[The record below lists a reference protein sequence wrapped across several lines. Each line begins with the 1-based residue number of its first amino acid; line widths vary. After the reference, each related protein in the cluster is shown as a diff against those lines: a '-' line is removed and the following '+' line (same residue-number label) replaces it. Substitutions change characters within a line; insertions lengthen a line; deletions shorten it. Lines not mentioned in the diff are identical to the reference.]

1 MKYIFIIIGM
11 VTLIVAWL
19 WRTTYRVQQE
29 LKQEIPYLEQQT
41 KLLRELIDE
50 PIEETR
56 EEMIKNTE
64 KNKG

>member
-19 WRTTYRVQQE
+19 WWTTYRVQQE